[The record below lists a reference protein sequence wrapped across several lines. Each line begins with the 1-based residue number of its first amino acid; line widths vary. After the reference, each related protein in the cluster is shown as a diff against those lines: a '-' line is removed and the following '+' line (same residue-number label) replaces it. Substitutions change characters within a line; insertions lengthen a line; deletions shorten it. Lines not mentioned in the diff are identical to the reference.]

1 MCPEKAELEKK
12 LFLANLLA
20 HEKNIVMPQEIKQMV
35 SQGKNAKRVPEEIK
49 QMVSQ
54 GKNAKRVKR

>member
-1 MCPEKAELEKK
+1 VQKRAELEKE

-35 SQGKNAKRVPEEIK
+35 SQGKNAKRVSQEIK
-49 QMVSQ
+49 QMVSP

>member
-1 MCPEKAELEKK
+1 VQKRAELEKK

-20 HEKNIVMPQEIKQMV
+20 HEKNTVMSQEIKQMV
-35 SQGKNAKRVPEEIK
+35 SQGKNAKRVSQEIK
-49 QMVSQ
+49 QMVSP